1 MARAGLVLCR
11 CPSSDR
17 RRRAV
22 DRYDR
27 ENVFKR
33 EFLPLEGVEV
43 VIQPTVQAP
52 PPADHQ
58 PSPAPRSRSLFRC
71 IPCDCHTTL
80 VHSPL
85 LVFACLL
92 SAGYFG
98 VSLAFDLLLLAFG
111 DLRKDNFF
119 LVHCSDIF
127 NAQRQTCVVE
137 KEVAQAESAANSI
150 HLTAL
155 ILALLINNKWL
166 KCQLTTL
173 PKTSLCA
180 EVAVCL
186 LTGIM
191 GFAAFIASTVEV
203 SACFSCE
210 LHVNPLPVMRFDSI
224 PSFITSLFG
233 VIISLIWN
241 LFFGFFIKGESP
253 LSVLRFESF
262 LGVITSLF
270 LLISV
275 AWMALGRVPWIASTK
290 LFRGHADLTDER
302 ASTIRHLLTSR
313 VYIGLLVGL
322 LVDIAVVIYF
332 GSYLHGWLASLDGWR
347 SWLPDQLASIL
358 FSLIG
363 EGERL
368 VNEQVAYLSRA
379 MAYLSQAF
387 EFLSSELS
395 NMGFD
400 ANLAAEMQDLS
411 LWFDHWA
418 RVEGGSGEDV
428 GAAAAGEGAT
438 GFANSTLLE
447 PGVDMGVEFGWVMDI
462 LSQLFNQLEGGA
474 AMGAAAAR
482 EMVSGTI
489 DALLAHYGGTI
500 DDYLLVLPKTTI
512 LFVLILLYVQ
522 LAVCVLASAFNGWKH
537 LQRWRTVTKVAR
549 AQVTPAP
556 AEGISPAQPDG
567 LDAEH
572 SRLLDVGSKSLISA
586 SRLPALMC
594 SSLACGSVI
603 IALVVSIIV
612 TALYTW
618 STHGLVRRLLAPIV
632 KVIGGFL
639 AFLIACILSRMVL
652 ARCLFDPKQLKGGG
666 EVWPMRRP
674 ICFAWYEAVF
684 QVVAIAE
691 GLWIGASRLV
701 IAFAQAVAS
710 LLRTDRP
717 SYSEGRIVNDV
728 VFRSYAAVLCLE
740 RDAEASRRQAGATHF
755 ESGVLAVES
764 DVSLKHSALWCLG
777 WLAALIA
784 PFLIFLLMVS

>member
-1 MARAGLVLCR
+1 M
-11 CPSSDR
+11 
-17 RRRAV
+17 
-22 DRYDR
+22 
-27 ENVFKR
+27 
-33 EFLPLEGVEV
+33 
-43 VIQPTVQAP
+43 IQPTVQAP

-98 VSLAFDLLLLAFG
+98 VSLAFNLLLLAFG
-111 DLRKDNFF
+111 HLRKDKFF

-127 NAQRQTCVVE
+127 NAQSQTCVVE

-210 LHVNPLPVMRFDSI
+210 LHVNPLPVMRFDSFD
-224 PSFITSLFG
+224 SFITSLFG
-233 VIISLIWN
+233 VITSLIWN
-241 LFFGFFIKGESP
+241 LIFGFFIKGVSP

-322 LVDIAVVIYF
+322 LVNIAVVIYF
-332 GSYLHGWLASLDGWR
+332 GSWLHGWLASLEDGWR
-347 SWLPDQLASIL
+347 SWLPDRLASIL

-363 EGERL
+363 AGVNLINEQ
-368 VNEQVAYLSRA
+368 VNEQVGVAITSLSSQLNNTELEWVVDGI
-379 MAYLSQAF
+379 LSPLF
-387 EFLSSELS
+387 SLFLSLFGGEL
-395 NMGFD
+395 
-400 ANLAAEMQDLS
+400 
-411 LWFDHWA
+411 
-418 RVEGGSGEDV
+418 ED
-428 GAAAAGEGAT
+428 GAASARERVD
-438 GFANSTLLE
+438 SSLILLE
-447 PGVDMGVEFGWVMDI
+447 AEF
-462 LSQLFNQLEGGA
+462 
-474 AMGAAAAR
+474 
-482 EMVSGTI
+482 
-489 DALLAHYGGTI
+489 GGTI
-500 DDYLLVLPKTTI
+500 DSFLELPKTAI
-512 LFVLILLYVQ
+512 LFLLILLYVQ

-603 IALVVSIIV
+603 IALVVSTIV

-691 GLWIGASRLV
+691 GLWIGASRLL

>member
-1 MARAGLVLCR
+1 MGCGALSSPCCSLAPHHPMARAGLVLCR

-85 LVFACLL
+85 LVFACSL

-98 VSLAFDLLLLAFG
+98 VSLTFSLLLIALG
-111 DLRKDNFF
+111 EIKQDEDLF
-119 LVHCSDIF
+119 LVSCSSRF
-127 NAQRQTCVVE
+127 NASRCAADVD
-137 KEVAQAESAANSI
+137 KEVAQAESGAI
-150 HLTAL
+150 GLHLTAL

-166 KCQLTTL
+166 KCQCTAL
-173 PKTSLCA
+173 PKMSLCA

-186 LTGIM
+186 LTGVM
-191 GFAAFIASTVEV
+191 GLAAFIAWTAEV
-203 SACFSCE
+203 STCFSCKLGE
-210 LHVNPLPVMRFDSI
+210 NSTDPLDQ
-224 PSFITSLFG
+224 SF
-233 VIISLIWN
+233 
-241 LFFGFFIKGESP
+241 
-253 LSVLRFESF
+253 LSVMRFESF

-270 LLISV
+270 LWIAV
-275 AWMALGRVPWIASTK
+275 AWMALGRVPWITK
-290 LFRGHADLTDER
+290 LFRGHAYLTDHE
-302 ASTIRHLLTSR
+302 ASMIRHLLTSR
-313 VYIGLLVGL
+313 VYIGLFVGL
-322 LVDIAVVIYF
+322 LVNIAVVIYY
-332 GSYLHGWLASLDGWR
+332 GSALHSLLAIIDAPAEGAGGG
-347 SWLPDQLASIL
+347 DEGAGGGGEG
-358 FSLIG
+358 G
-363 EGERL
+363 EGE
-368 VNEQVAYLSRA
+368 
-379 MAYLSQAF
+379 
-387 EFLSSELS
+387 
-395 NMGFD
+395 
-400 ANLAAEMQDLS
+400 
-411 LWFDHWA
+411 
-418 RVEGGSGEDV
+418 GGGGEDED
-428 GAAAAGEGAT
+428 AAVIAGLGW
-438 GFANSTLLE
+438 LL
-447 PGVDMGVEFGWVMDI
+447 
-462 LSQLFNQLEGGA
+462 
-474 AMGAAAAR
+474 
-482 EMVSGTI
+482 
-489 DALLAHYGGTI
+489 LLPHLAVI
-500 DDYLLVLPKTTI
+500 FIKSAI
-512 LFVLILLYVQ
+512 LFGLILLYVQ

-603 IALVVSIIV
+603 IALVVSTIV

-691 GLWIGASRLV
+691 GLWIGASRLL

-764 DVSLKHSALWCLG
+764 DVSLKHTALWCLG
-777 WLAALIA
+777 YLAAFIT
-784 PFLIFLLMVS
+784 PFFIFGFIVGLTGGEVD

>member
-1 MARAGLVLCR
+1 M
-11 CPSSDR
+11 
-17 RRRAV
+17 
-22 DRYDR
+22 
-27 ENVFKR
+27 
-33 EFLPLEGVEV
+33 
-43 VIQPTVQAP
+43 
-52 PPADHQ
+52 
-58 PSPAPRSRSLFRC
+58 
-71 IPCDCHTTL
+71 
-80 VHSPL
+80 
-85 LVFACLL
+85 L

-210 LHVNPLPVMRFDSI
+210 LHVNPLPVMRFDSFD
-224 PSFITSLFG
+224 SFITSLFG
-233 VIISLIWN
+233 VITSLIWN
-241 LFFGFFIKGESP
+241 LIFGFFIKGVSP

-322 LVDIAVVIYF
+322 LVNIAVVIYF
-332 GSYLHGWLASLDGWR
+332 GSWLHGWLASLEDGWR
-347 SWLPDQLASIL
+347 SWLPDRLASIL

-363 EGERL
+363 AGVNLINEQ
-368 VNEQVAYLSRA
+368 VNEQVGVAITSLSSQLNNTELEWVVDGI
-379 MAYLSQAF
+379 LSPLF
-387 EFLSSELS
+387 SLFLSLFGGEL
-395 NMGFD
+395 
-400 ANLAAEMQDLS
+400 
-411 LWFDHWA
+411 
-418 RVEGGSGEDV
+418 ED
-428 GAAAAGEGAT
+428 GAASARERVD
-438 GFANSTLLE
+438 SSLILLE
-447 PGVDMGVEFGWVMDI
+447 AEF
-462 LSQLFNQLEGGA
+462 
-474 AMGAAAAR
+474 
-482 EMVSGTI
+482 
-489 DALLAHYGGTI
+489 GGTI
-500 DDYLLVLPKTTI
+500 DSFLELPKTAI
-512 LFVLILLYVQ
+512 LFLLILLYVQ

-691 GLWIGASRLV
+691 GLWIGASRLL

>member
-1 MARAGLVLCR
+1 M
-11 CPSSDR
+11 
-17 RRRAV
+17 
-22 DRYDR
+22 
-27 ENVFKR
+27 
-33 EFLPLEGVEV
+33 
-43 VIQPTVQAP
+43 
-52 PPADHQ
+52 
-58 PSPAPRSRSLFRC
+58 
-71 IPCDCHTTL
+71 
-80 VHSPL
+80 
-85 LVFACLL
+85 L

-98 VSLAFDLLLLAFG
+98 VSLAFNLLLLAFG
-111 DLRKDNFF
+111 HLRKDKFF

-127 NAQRQTCVVE
+127 NAQSQTCVVE

-322 LVDIAVVIYF
+322 LVNIAVVIYF
-332 GSYLHGWLASLDGWR
+332 GSWLHGWLASLEDGWR
-347 SWLPDQLASIL
+347 SWLPDRLASIL

-363 EGERL
+363 AGVNLINEQ
-368 VNEQVAYLSRA
+368 VNEQVGVAITSLSSQLNNTELEWVVDGI
-379 MAYLSQAF
+379 LSPLF
-387 EFLSSELS
+387 SLFLSLFGGEL
-395 NMGFD
+395 
-400 ANLAAEMQDLS
+400 
-411 LWFDHWA
+411 
-418 RVEGGSGEDV
+418 ED
-428 GAAAAGEGAT
+428 GAASARERVD
-438 GFANSTLLE
+438 SSLILLE
-447 PGVDMGVEFGWVMDI
+447 AEF
-462 LSQLFNQLEGGA
+462 
-474 AMGAAAAR
+474 
-482 EMVSGTI
+482 
-489 DALLAHYGGTI
+489 GGTI
-500 DDYLLVLPKTTI
+500 DSFLELPKTAI
-512 LFVLILLYVQ
+512 LFLLILLYVQ

-537 LQRWRTVTKVAR
+537 LQHWRTVTKVAR
-549 AQVTPAP
+549 AQVTPSP

-603 IALVVSIIV
+603 IALVVSTIV

>member
-1 MARAGLVLCR
+1 M
-11 CPSSDR
+11 
-17 RRRAV
+17 
-22 DRYDR
+22 
-27 ENVFKR
+27 
-33 EFLPLEGVEV
+33 
-43 VIQPTVQAP
+43 IQPTVQAP

-98 VSLAFDLLLLAFG
+98 VSLAFNLLLLAFG
-111 DLRKDNFF
+111 HLRKDKFF

-127 NAQRQTCVVE
+127 NAQSQTCVVE

-210 LHVNPLPVMRFDSI
+210 LHVNPLPVMRFDSFD
-224 PSFITSLFG
+224 SFITSLFG
-233 VIISLIWN
+233 VITSLIWN
-241 LFFGFFIKGESP
+241 LIFGFFIKGVSP

-322 LVDIAVVIYF
+322 LVNIAVVIYF
-332 GSYLHGWLASLDGWR
+332 GSWLHGWLASLEDGWR
-347 SWLPDQLASIL
+347 SWLPDRLASIL

-363 EGERL
+363 AGVNLINEQ
-368 VNEQVAYLSRA
+368 VNEQVGVAITSLSSQLNNTELEWVVDGI
-379 MAYLSQAF
+379 LSPLF
-387 EFLSSELS
+387 SLFLSLFGGEL
-395 NMGFD
+395 
-400 ANLAAEMQDLS
+400 
-411 LWFDHWA
+411 
-418 RVEGGSGEDV
+418 ED
-428 GAAAAGEGAT
+428 GAASARERVD
-438 GFANSTLLE
+438 SSLILLE
-447 PGVDMGVEFGWVMDI
+447 AEF
-462 LSQLFNQLEGGA
+462 
-474 AMGAAAAR
+474 
-482 EMVSGTI
+482 
-489 DALLAHYGGTI
+489 GGTI
-500 DDYLLVLPKTTI
+500 DSFLELPKTAI
-512 LFVLILLYVQ
+512 LFLLILLYVQ

-603 IALVVSIIV
+603 IALVVSTIV

>member
-1 MARAGLVLCR
+1 M
-11 CPSSDR
+11 
-17 RRRAV
+17 
-22 DRYDR
+22 
-27 ENVFKR
+27 R
-33 EFLPLEGVEV
+33 EFRPLEGVEV
-43 VIQPTVQAP
+43 VIQPTKQT
-52 PPADHQ
+52 PPAADRQ
-58 PSPAPRSRSLFRC
+58 RDPAPRSRSLFRC

-98 VSLAFDLLLLAFG
+98 VSLAFNLLLLAFG
-111 DLRKDNFF
+111 HLRKDKFF

-127 NAQRQTCVVE
+127 NAQSQTCVVE

-210 LHVNPLPVMRFDSI
+210 LHVNPLPVMRFDSFD
-224 PSFITSLFG
+224 SFITSLFG
-233 VIISLIWN
+233 VITSLIWN
-241 LFFGFFIKGESP
+241 LIFGFFIKGVSP

-322 LVDIAVVIYF
+322 LVNIAVVIYF
-332 GSYLHGWLASLDGWR
+332 GSWLHGWLASLEDGWR
-347 SWLPDQLASIL
+347 SWLPDRLASIL

-363 EGERL
+363 AGVNLINEQ
-368 VNEQVAYLSRA
+368 VNEQVGVAITSLSSQLNNTELEWVVDGI
-379 MAYLSQAF
+379 LSPLF
-387 EFLSSELS
+387 SLFLSLFGGEL
-395 NMGFD
+395 
-400 ANLAAEMQDLS
+400 
-411 LWFDHWA
+411 
-418 RVEGGSGEDV
+418 ED
-428 GAAAAGEGAT
+428 GAASARERVD
-438 GFANSTLLE
+438 SSLILLE
-447 PGVDMGVEFGWVMDI
+447 AEF
-462 LSQLFNQLEGGA
+462 
-474 AMGAAAAR
+474 
-482 EMVSGTI
+482 
-489 DALLAHYGGTI
+489 GGTI
-500 DDYLLVLPKTTI
+500 DSFLELPKTAI
-512 LFVLILLYVQ
+512 LFLLILLYVQ

>member
-1 MARAGLVLCR
+1 
-11 CPSSDR
+11 
-17 RRRAV
+17 
-22 DRYDR
+22 
-27 ENVFKR
+27 
-33 EFLPLEGVEV
+33 
-43 VIQPTVQAP
+43 
-52 PPADHQ
+52 
-58 PSPAPRSRSLFRC
+58 
-71 IPCDCHTTL
+71 
-80 VHSPL
+80 
-85 LVFACLL
+85 LL

-98 VSLAFDLLLLAFG
+98 VSLAFNLLLLAFG
-111 DLRKDNFF
+111 HLRKDKFF

-127 NAQRQTCVVE
+127 NAQSQTCVVE

-210 LHVNPLPVMRFDSI
+210 LHVNPLPEVRFDSI

-241 LFFGFFIKGESP
+241 LFFGFFIKGVSP

-313 VYIGLLVGL
+313 IYIGLLVGL

-387 EFLSSELS
+387 EFLSSQLS

-411 LWFDHWA
+411 LWFDYWA
-418 RVEGGSGEDV
+418 RVEGGSGEE
-428 GAAAAGEGAT
+428 GEGAT
-438 GFANSTLLE
+438 EFANSTLLE
-447 PGVDMGVEFGWVMDI
+447 PAVGGTNVTITSLSSQLNNTEFGWVIDI
-462 LSQLFNQLEGGA
+462 LSQLFSQLEGGA

-549 AQVTPAP
+549 VQVTPAP
-556 AEGISPAQPDG
+556 AEGMSLTQPDG

-603 IALVVSIIV
+603 IALVVSTIV

-674 ICFAWYEAVF
+674 MCFAWYEAVF

-740 RDAEASRRQAGATHF
+740 RDAVASRRGATHL
-755 ESGVLAVES
+755 SGVLAVES
-764 DVSLKHSALWCLG
+764 DVSGLILG
-777 WLAALIA
+777 LVGVDSLTDERGGEVRSGG
-784 PFLIFLLMVS
+784 F

>member
-1 MARAGLVLCR
+1 M
-11 CPSSDR
+11 
-17 RRRAV
+17 
-22 DRYDR
+22 
-27 ENVFKR
+27 
-33 EFLPLEGVEV
+33 
-43 VIQPTVQAP
+43 
-52 PPADHQ
+52 
-58 PSPAPRSRSLFRC
+58 
-71 IPCDCHTTL
+71 
-80 VHSPL
+80 
-85 LVFACLL
+85 L

-210 LHVNPLPVMRFDSI
+210 LHVNPLPVMRFDSFD
-224 PSFITSLFG
+224 SFITSLFG
-233 VIISLIWN
+233 VITSLIWN
-241 LFFGFFIKGESP
+241 LIFGFFIKGVSP

-322 LVDIAVVIYF
+322 LVNIAVVIYF
-332 GSYLHGWLASLDGWR
+332 GSWLHGWLASLEDGWR
-347 SWLPDQLASIL
+347 SWLPDRLASIL

-363 EGERL
+363 AGVNLINEQ
-368 VNEQVAYLSRA
+368 VNEQVGVAITSLSSQLNNTELEWVVDGI
-379 MAYLSQAF
+379 LSPLF
-387 EFLSSELS
+387 SLFLSLFGGEL
-395 NMGFD
+395 
-400 ANLAAEMQDLS
+400 
-411 LWFDHWA
+411 
-418 RVEGGSGEDV
+418 ED
-428 GAAAAGEGAT
+428 GAASARERVD
-438 GFANSTLLE
+438 SSLILLE
-447 PGVDMGVEFGWVMDI
+447 AEF
-462 LSQLFNQLEGGA
+462 
-474 AMGAAAAR
+474 
-482 EMVSGTI
+482 
-489 DALLAHYGGTI
+489 GGTI
-500 DDYLLVLPKTTI
+500 DSFLELPKTAI
-512 LFVLILLYVQ
+512 LFLLILLYVQ

-603 IALVVSIIV
+603 IALVVSTIV

>member
-1 MARAGLVLCR
+1 M
-11 CPSSDR
+11 
-17 RRRAV
+17 
-22 DRYDR
+22 
-27 ENVFKR
+27 
-33 EFLPLEGVEV
+33 
-43 VIQPTVQAP
+43 
-52 PPADHQ
+52 
-58 PSPAPRSRSLFRC
+58 
-71 IPCDCHTTL
+71 
-80 VHSPL
+80 
-85 LVFACLL
+85 L

-210 LHVNPLPVMRFDSI
+210 LHVNPLPVMRFDSFD
-224 PSFITSLFG
+224 SFITSLFG
-233 VIISLIWN
+233 VITSLIWN
-241 LFFGFFIKGESP
+241 LIFGFFIKGVSP

-322 LVDIAVVIYF
+322 LVNIAVVIYF
-332 GSYLHGWLASLDGWR
+332 GSWLHGWLASLEDGWR
-347 SWLPDQLASIL
+347 SWLPDRLASIL

-363 EGERL
+363 AGVNLINEQ
-368 VNEQVAYLSRA
+368 VNEQVGVAITSLSSQLNNTELEWVVDGI
-379 MAYLSQAF
+379 LSPLF
-387 EFLSSELS
+387 SLFLSLFGGEL
-395 NMGFD
+395 
-400 ANLAAEMQDLS
+400 
-411 LWFDHWA
+411 
-418 RVEGGSGEDV
+418 ED
-428 GAAAAGEGAT
+428 GAASARERVD
-438 GFANSTLLE
+438 SSLILLE
-447 PGVDMGVEFGWVMDI
+447 AEF
-462 LSQLFNQLEGGA
+462 
-474 AMGAAAAR
+474 
-482 EMVSGTI
+482 
-489 DALLAHYGGTI
+489 GGTI
-500 DDYLLVLPKTTI
+500 DSFLELPKTAI
-512 LFVLILLYVQ
+512 LFLLILLYVQ

>member
-1 MARAGLVLCR
+1 M
-11 CPSSDR
+11 
-17 RRRAV
+17 
-22 DRYDR
+22 
-27 ENVFKR
+27 
-33 EFLPLEGVEV
+33 
-43 VIQPTVQAP
+43 IQPTVQAP

-98 VSLAFDLLLLAFG
+98 VSLAFNLLLLAFG
-111 DLRKDNFF
+111 HLRKDKFF

-127 NAQRQTCVVE
+127 NAQSQTCVVE

-210 LHVNPLPVMRFDSI
+210 LHVNPLPVMRFDSFD
-224 PSFITSLFG
+224 SFITSLFG
-233 VIISLIWN
+233 VITSLIWN
-241 LFFGFFIKGESP
+241 LIFGFFIKGVSP

-322 LVDIAVVIYF
+322 LVNIAVVIYF
-332 GSYLHGWLASLDGWR
+332 GSWLHGWLASLEDGWR
-347 SWLPDQLASIL
+347 SWLPDRLASIL

-363 EGERL
+363 AGVNLINEQ
-368 VNEQVAYLSRA
+368 VNEQVGVAITSLSSQLNNTELEWVVDGI
-379 MAYLSQAF
+379 LSPLF
-387 EFLSSELS
+387 SLFLSLFGGEL
-395 NMGFD
+395 
-400 ANLAAEMQDLS
+400 
-411 LWFDHWA
+411 
-418 RVEGGSGEDV
+418 ED
-428 GAAAAGEGAT
+428 GAASARERVD
-438 GFANSTLLE
+438 SSLILLE
-447 PGVDMGVEFGWVMDI
+447 AEF
-462 LSQLFNQLEGGA
+462 
-474 AMGAAAAR
+474 
-482 EMVSGTI
+482 
-489 DALLAHYGGTI
+489 GGTI
-500 DDYLLVLPKTTI
+500 DSFLELPKTAI
-512 LFVLILLYVQ
+512 LFLLILLYVQ

>member
-1 MARAGLVLCR
+1 M
-11 CPSSDR
+11 
-17 RRRAV
+17 
-22 DRYDR
+22 
-27 ENVFKR
+27 
-33 EFLPLEGVEV
+33 
-43 VIQPTVQAP
+43 
-52 PPADHQ
+52 
-58 PSPAPRSRSLFRC
+58 
-71 IPCDCHTTL
+71 
-80 VHSPL
+80 
-85 LVFACLL
+85 L

-98 VSLAFDLLLLAFG
+98 VSLAFNLLLLAFG
-111 DLRKDNFF
+111 HLRKDKFF

-127 NAQRQTCVVE
+127 NAQSQTCVVE

-210 LHVNPLPVMRFDSI
+210 LHVNPLPVMRFDSFD
-224 PSFITSLFG
+224 SFITSLFG
-233 VIISLIWN
+233 VITSLIWN
-241 LFFGFFIKGESP
+241 LIFGFFIKGVSP

-322 LVDIAVVIYF
+322 LVNIAVVIYF
-332 GSYLHGWLASLDGWR
+332 GSWLHGWLASLEDGWR
-347 SWLPDQLASIL
+347 SWLPDRLASIL

-363 EGERL
+363 AGVNLINEQ
-368 VNEQVAYLSRA
+368 VNEQVGVAITSLSSQLNNTELEWVVDGI
-379 MAYLSQAF
+379 LSPLF
-387 EFLSSELS
+387 SLFLSLFGGEL
-395 NMGFD
+395 
-400 ANLAAEMQDLS
+400 
-411 LWFDHWA
+411 
-418 RVEGGSGEDV
+418 ED
-428 GAAAAGEGAT
+428 GAASARERVD
-438 GFANSTLLE
+438 SSLILLE
-447 PGVDMGVEFGWVMDI
+447 AEF
-462 LSQLFNQLEGGA
+462 
-474 AMGAAAAR
+474 
-482 EMVSGTI
+482 
-489 DALLAHYGGTI
+489 GGTI
-500 DDYLLVLPKTTI
+500 DSFLELPKTAI
-512 LFVLILLYVQ
+512 LFLLILLYVQ

>member
-1 MARAGLVLCR
+1 MARAGLVLCP

-22 DRYDR
+22 DRDDS
-27 ENVFKR
+27 ENVLKR
-33 EFLPLEGVEV
+33 EFLPLEEVEV
-43 VIQPTVQAP
+43 TIRPTVQAP

-210 LHVNPLPVMRFDSI
+210 LHVNPLPVMRFDSFD
-224 PSFITSLFG
+224 SFITSLFG
-233 VIISLIWN
+233 VITSLIWN
-241 LFFGFFIKGESP
+241 LIFGFFIKGVSP

-322 LVDIAVVIYF
+322 LVNIAVVIYF
-332 GSYLHGWLASLDGWR
+332 GSWLHGWLASLEDGWR
-347 SWLPDQLASIL
+347 SWLPDRLASIL

-363 EGERL
+363 AGVNLINEQ
-368 VNEQVAYLSRA
+368 VNEQVGVAITSLSSQLNNTELEWVVDGI
-379 MAYLSQAF
+379 LSPLF
-387 EFLSSELS
+387 SLFLSLFGGEL
-395 NMGFD
+395 
-400 ANLAAEMQDLS
+400 
-411 LWFDHWA
+411 
-418 RVEGGSGEDV
+418 ED
-428 GAAAAGEGAT
+428 GAASARERVD
-438 GFANSTLLE
+438 SSLILLE
-447 PGVDMGVEFGWVMDI
+447 AEF
-462 LSQLFNQLEGGA
+462 
-474 AMGAAAAR
+474 
-482 EMVSGTI
+482 
-489 DALLAHYGGTI
+489 GGTI
-500 DDYLLVLPKTTI
+500 DSFLELPKTAI
-512 LFVLILLYVQ
+512 LFLLILLYVQ

-603 IALVVSIIV
+603 IALVVSTIV

-691 GLWIGASRLV
+691 GLWIGASRLL

>member
-1 MARAGLVLCR
+1 M
-11 CPSSDR
+11 
-17 RRRAV
+17 
-22 DRYDR
+22 
-27 ENVFKR
+27 
-33 EFLPLEGVEV
+33 
-43 VIQPTVQAP
+43 IQPTVQAP

-98 VSLAFDLLLLAFG
+98 VSLAFNLLLLAFG
-111 DLRKDNFF
+111 HLRKDKFF

-127 NAQRQTCVVE
+127 NAQSQTCVVE

-322 LVDIAVVIYF
+322 LVNIAVVIYF
-332 GSYLHGWLASLDGWR
+332 GSWLHGWLASLEDGWR
-347 SWLPDQLASIL
+347 SWLPDRLASIL

-363 EGERL
+363 AGVNLINEQ
-368 VNEQVAYLSRA
+368 VNEQVGVAITSLSSQLNNTELEWVVDGI
-379 MAYLSQAF
+379 LSPLF
-387 EFLSSELS
+387 SLFLSLFGGEL
-395 NMGFD
+395 
-400 ANLAAEMQDLS
+400 
-411 LWFDHWA
+411 
-418 RVEGGSGEDV
+418 ED
-428 GAAAAGEGAT
+428 GAASARERVD
-438 GFANSTLLE
+438 SSLILLE
-447 PGVDMGVEFGWVMDI
+447 AEF
-462 LSQLFNQLEGGA
+462 
-474 AMGAAAAR
+474 
-482 EMVSGTI
+482 
-489 DALLAHYGGTI
+489 GGTI
-500 DDYLLVLPKTTI
+500 DSFLELPKTAI
-512 LFVLILLYVQ
+512 LFLLILLYVQ

-537 LQRWRTVTKVAR
+537 LQHWRTVTKVAR
-549 AQVTPAP
+549 AQVTPSP

-603 IALVVSIIV
+603 IALVVSTIV

-691 GLWIGASRLV
+691 GLWIGASRLL

>member
-1 MARAGLVLCR
+1 M
-11 CPSSDR
+11 
-17 RRRAV
+17 
-22 DRYDR
+22 
-27 ENVFKR
+27 
-33 EFLPLEGVEV
+33 
-43 VIQPTVQAP
+43 IQPTVQAP

-322 LVDIAVVIYF
+322 LVNIAVVIYF
-332 GSYLHGWLASLDGWR
+332 GSWLHGWLASLEDGWR
-347 SWLPDQLASIL
+347 SWLPDRLASIL

-363 EGERL
+363 AGVNLINEQ
-368 VNEQVAYLSRA
+368 VNEQVGVAITSLSSQLNNTELEWVVDGI
-379 MAYLSQAF
+379 LSPLF
-387 EFLSSELS
+387 SLFLSLFGGEL
-395 NMGFD
+395 
-400 ANLAAEMQDLS
+400 
-411 LWFDHWA
+411 
-418 RVEGGSGEDV
+418 ED
-428 GAAAAGEGAT
+428 GAASARERVD
-438 GFANSTLLE
+438 SSLILLE
-447 PGVDMGVEFGWVMDI
+447 AEF
-462 LSQLFNQLEGGA
+462 
-474 AMGAAAAR
+474 
-482 EMVSGTI
+482 
-489 DALLAHYGGTI
+489 GGTI
-500 DDYLLVLPKTTI
+500 DSFLELPKTAI
-512 LFVLILLYVQ
+512 LFLLILLYVQ

>member
-1 MARAGLVLCR
+1 MARAGLVLCP

-22 DRYDR
+22 DRDDS
-27 ENVFKR
+27 ENVLKR
-33 EFLPLEGVEV
+33 EFLPLEEVEV
-43 VIQPTVQAP
+43 TIRPTVQAP

-98 VSLAFDLLLLAFG
+98 VSLAFNLLLLAFG
-111 DLRKDNFF
+111 HLRKDKFF

-127 NAQRQTCVVE
+127 NAQSQTCVVE

-210 LHVNPLPVMRFDSI
+210 LHVNPLPVMRFDSFD
-224 PSFITSLFG
+224 SFITSLFG
-233 VIISLIWN
+233 VITSLIWN
-241 LFFGFFIKGESP
+241 LIFGFFIKGVSP

-322 LVDIAVVIYF
+322 LVNIAVVIYF
-332 GSYLHGWLASLDGWR
+332 GSWLHGWLASLEDGWR
-347 SWLPDQLASIL
+347 SWLPDRLASIL

-363 EGERL
+363 AGVNLINEQ
-368 VNEQVAYLSRA
+368 VNEQVGVAITSLSSQLNNTELEWVVDGI
-379 MAYLSQAF
+379 LSPLF
-387 EFLSSELS
+387 SLFLSLFGGEL
-395 NMGFD
+395 
-400 ANLAAEMQDLS
+400 
-411 LWFDHWA
+411 
-418 RVEGGSGEDV
+418 ED
-428 GAAAAGEGAT
+428 GAASARERVD
-438 GFANSTLLE
+438 SSLILLE
-447 PGVDMGVEFGWVMDI
+447 AEF
-462 LSQLFNQLEGGA
+462 
-474 AMGAAAAR
+474 
-482 EMVSGTI
+482 
-489 DALLAHYGGTI
+489 GGTI
-500 DDYLLVLPKTTI
+500 DSFLELPKTAI
-512 LFVLILLYVQ
+512 LFLLILLYVQ

>member
-1 MARAGLVLCR
+1 M
-11 CPSSDR
+11 
-17 RRRAV
+17 
-22 DRYDR
+22 
-27 ENVFKR
+27 R
-33 EFLPLEGVEV
+33 EFRPLEGVEV
-43 VIQPTVQAP
+43 VIQPTKQT
-52 PPADHQ
+52 PPAADRQ
-58 PSPAPRSRSLFRC
+58 RDPAPRSRSLFRC

-210 LHVNPLPVMRFDSI
+210 LHVNPLPVMRFDSFD
-224 PSFITSLFG
+224 SFITSLFG
-233 VIISLIWN
+233 VITSLIWN
-241 LFFGFFIKGESP
+241 LIFGFFIKGVSP

-322 LVDIAVVIYF
+322 LVNIAVVIYF
-332 GSYLHGWLASLDGWR
+332 GSWLHGWLASLEDGWR
-347 SWLPDQLASIL
+347 SWLPDRLASIL

-363 EGERL
+363 AGVNLINEQ
-368 VNEQVAYLSRA
+368 VNEQVGVAITSLSSQLNNTELEWVVDGI
-379 MAYLSQAF
+379 LSPLF
-387 EFLSSELS
+387 SLFLSLFGGEL
-395 NMGFD
+395 
-400 ANLAAEMQDLS
+400 
-411 LWFDHWA
+411 
-418 RVEGGSGEDV
+418 ED
-428 GAAAAGEGAT
+428 GAASARERVD
-438 GFANSTLLE
+438 SSLILLE
-447 PGVDMGVEFGWVMDI
+447 AEF
-462 LSQLFNQLEGGA
+462 
-474 AMGAAAAR
+474 
-482 EMVSGTI
+482 
-489 DALLAHYGGTI
+489 GGTI
-500 DDYLLVLPKTTI
+500 DSFLELPKTAI
-512 LFVLILLYVQ
+512 LFLLILLYVQ

-537 LQRWRTVTKVAR
+537 LQRWRTVSKVAR

-603 IALVVSIIV
+603 IALVVSTIV

-691 GLWIGASRLV
+691 GLWIGASRLL

>member
-1 MARAGLVLCR
+1 M
-11 CPSSDR
+11 
-17 RRRAV
+17 
-22 DRYDR
+22 
-27 ENVFKR
+27 
-33 EFLPLEGVEV
+33 
-43 VIQPTVQAP
+43 
-52 PPADHQ
+52 
-58 PSPAPRSRSLFRC
+58 
-71 IPCDCHTTL
+71 
-80 VHSPL
+80 
-85 LVFACLL
+85 L

-322 LVDIAVVIYF
+322 LVNIAVVIYF
-332 GSYLHGWLASLDGWR
+332 GSWLHGWLASLEDGWR
-347 SWLPDQLASIL
+347 SWLPDRLASIL

-363 EGERL
+363 AGVNLINEQ
-368 VNEQVAYLSRA
+368 VNEQVGVAITSLSSQLNNTELEWVVDGI
-379 MAYLSQAF
+379 LSPLF
-387 EFLSSELS
+387 SLFLSLFGGEL
-395 NMGFD
+395 
-400 ANLAAEMQDLS
+400 
-411 LWFDHWA
+411 
-418 RVEGGSGEDV
+418 ED
-428 GAAAAGEGAT
+428 GAASARERVD
-438 GFANSTLLE
+438 SSLILLE
-447 PGVDMGVEFGWVMDI
+447 AEF
-462 LSQLFNQLEGGA
+462 
-474 AMGAAAAR
+474 
-482 EMVSGTI
+482 
-489 DALLAHYGGTI
+489 GGTI
-500 DDYLLVLPKTTI
+500 DSFLELPKTAI
-512 LFVLILLYVQ
+512 LFLLILLYVQ

-537 LQRWRTVTKVAR
+537 LQHWRTVTKVAR
-549 AQVTPAP
+549 AQVTPSP

>member
-1 MARAGLVLCR
+1 
-11 CPSSDR
+11 
-17 RRRAV
+17 
-22 DRYDR
+22 
-27 ENVFKR
+27 
-33 EFLPLEGVEV
+33 
-43 VIQPTVQAP
+43 
-52 PPADHQ
+52 
-58 PSPAPRSRSLFRC
+58 
-71 IPCDCHTTL
+71 
-80 VHSPL
+80 
-85 LVFACLL
+85 LL

-173 PKTSLCA
+173 PNTSLCA

-210 LHVNPLPVMRFDSI
+210 LHVNPLPVMRFDSFD
-224 PSFITSLFG
+224 SFITSLFG
-233 VIISLIWN
+233 VITSLIWN
-241 LFFGFFIKGESP
+241 LIFGFFIKGVSP

-322 LVDIAVVIYF
+322 LVNIAVVIYF
-332 GSYLHGWLASLDGWR
+332 GSWLHGWLASLEDGWR
-347 SWLPDQLASIL
+347 SWLPDRLASIL

-363 EGERL
+363 AGVNLINEQ
-368 VNEQVAYLSRA
+368 VNEQVGVAITSLSSQLNNTELEWVVDGI
-379 MAYLSQAF
+379 LSPLF
-387 EFLSSELS
+387 SLFLSLFGGEL
-395 NMGFD
+395 
-400 ANLAAEMQDLS
+400 
-411 LWFDHWA
+411 
-418 RVEGGSGEDV
+418 ED
-428 GAAAAGEGAT
+428 GAASARERVD
-438 GFANSTLLE
+438 SSLILLE
-447 PGVDMGVEFGWVMDI
+447 AEF
-462 LSQLFNQLEGGA
+462 
-474 AMGAAAAR
+474 
-482 EMVSGTI
+482 
-489 DALLAHYGGTI
+489 GGTI
-500 DDYLLVLPKTTI
+500 DSFLELPKTAI
-512 LFVLILLYVQ
+512 LFLLILLYVQ

-603 IALVVSIIV
+603 IALVVSTIV

>member
-1 MARAGLVLCR
+1 VGGTN
-11 CPSSDR
+11 
-17 RRRAV
+17 
-22 DRYDR
+22 
-27 ENVFKR
+27 E
-33 EFLPLEGVEV
+33 
-43 VIQPTVQAP
+43 T
-52 PPADHQ
+52 
-58 PSPAPRSRSLFRC
+58 
-71 IPCDCHTTL
+71 
-80 VHSPL
+80 
-85 LVFACLL
+85 
-92 SAGYFG
+92 
-98 VSLAFDLLLLAFG
+98 
-111 DLRKDNFF
+111 
-119 LVHCSDIF
+119 
-127 NAQRQTCVVE
+127 
-137 KEVAQAESAANSI
+137 
-150 HLTAL
+150 
-155 ILALLINNKWL
+155 
-166 KCQLTTL
+166 
-173 PKTSLCA
+173 
-180 EVAVCL
+180 
-186 LTGIM
+186 
-191 GFAAFIASTVEV
+191 
-203 SACFSCE
+203 
-210 LHVNPLPVMRFDSI
+210 
-224 PSFITSLFG
+224 ITSL
-233 VIISLIWN
+233 S
-241 LFFGFFIKGESP
+241 S
-253 LSVLRFESF
+253 
-262 LGVITSLF
+262 
-270 LLISV
+270 
-275 AWMALGRVPWIASTK
+275 
-290 LFRGHADLTDER
+290 
-302 ASTIRHLLTSR
+302 
-313 VYIGLLVGL
+313 
-322 LVDIAVVIYF
+322 
-332 GSYLHGWLASLDGWR
+332 
-347 SWLPDQLASIL
+347 QL
-358 FSLIG
+358 
-363 EGERL
+363 
-368 VNEQVAYLSRA
+368 N
-379 MAYLSQAF
+379 
-387 EFLSSELS
+387 
-395 NMGFD
+395 N
-400 ANLAAEMQDLS
+400 
-411 LWFDHWA
+411 
-418 RVEGGSGEDV
+418 
-428 GAAAAGEGAT
+428 T
-438 GFANSTLLE
+438 
-447 PGVDMGVEFGWVMDI
+447 EFGWVIDI
-462 LSQLFNQLEGGA
+462 LSPLFSLLEGGA

-556 AEGISPAQPDG
+556 AEGMSLTQPDG

-784 PFLIFLLMVS
+784 PFLIFLLIVS

>member
-1 MARAGLVLCR
+1 M
-11 CPSSDR
+11 
-17 RRRAV
+17 
-22 DRYDR
+22 
-27 ENVFKR
+27 
-33 EFLPLEGVEV
+33 
-43 VIQPTVQAP
+43 
-52 PPADHQ
+52 
-58 PSPAPRSRSLFRC
+58 
-71 IPCDCHTTL
+71 
-80 VHSPL
+80 
-85 LVFACLL
+85 L

-98 VSLAFDLLLLAFG
+98 VSLAFNLLLLAFG
-111 DLRKDNFF
+111 HLRKDKFF

-127 NAQRQTCVVE
+127 NAQSQTCVVE

-210 LHVNPLPVMRFDSI
+210 LHVNPLPVMRFDSFD
-224 PSFITSLFG
+224 SFITSLFG
-233 VIISLIWN
+233 VITSLIWN
-241 LFFGFFIKGESP
+241 LIFGFFIKGVSP

-322 LVDIAVVIYF
+322 LVNIAVVIYF
-332 GSYLHGWLASLDGWR
+332 GSWLHGWLASLEDGWR
-347 SWLPDQLASIL
+347 SWLPDRLASIL

-363 EGERL
+363 AGVNLINEQ
-368 VNEQVAYLSRA
+368 VNEQVGVAITSLSSQLNNTELEWVVDGI
-379 MAYLSQAF
+379 LSPLF
-387 EFLSSELS
+387 SLFLSLFGGEL
-395 NMGFD
+395 
-400 ANLAAEMQDLS
+400 
-411 LWFDHWA
+411 
-418 RVEGGSGEDV
+418 ED
-428 GAAAAGEGAT
+428 GAASARERVD
-438 GFANSTLLE
+438 SSLILLE
-447 PGVDMGVEFGWVMDI
+447 AEF
-462 LSQLFNQLEGGA
+462 
-474 AMGAAAAR
+474 
-482 EMVSGTI
+482 
-489 DALLAHYGGTI
+489 GGTI
-500 DDYLLVLPKTTI
+500 DSFLELPKTAI
-512 LFVLILLYVQ
+512 LFLLILLYVQ

-691 GLWIGASRLV
+691 GLWIGASRLL